1 MKRLLLFFFFLVN
14 TICLAQVDKYEELIA
29 QAGLFHLQ
37 KEHSKAIEKF
47 EEALSVKSLDALN
60 SYKLAGA
67 YSLAGNSDQAFYYL
81 NQAIE
86 IGSTEADLLA
96 IDSYFDT
103 LRNNFPEKWKQLEL
117 KANEKEKQYEKKLKL
132 PELRRQINSMT
143 YEDQKLRMKR
153 IQTADSE
160 EIQLLNQ
167 QINTSDLRNLN
178 EARKI
183 IKQNG
188 WPKISDIGKDAQNN
202 FWLIVQHADQDVRFQ
217 KWALSEM
224 EKYLRTN
231 EIDLE
236 NYAFLHDR
244 VQCNLNYKQLY
255 GTQVIW
261 TQNGMANGFRPILKE
276 NLVDKRRK
284 SLKLLPLRIYA
295 LTYGFDYQQISSRQA
310 KVNENRD
317 LKLTKQLVDS
327 AKTSYKEKEF
337 QKTYDYY
344 NTASAIMGGMNEE
357 QNYEAAVL
365 FAKIYNSTNEEQYRS
380 IALDFLTL
388 QYYRGKLKHKK
399 LMSQKEFK
407 SFYDQERWIEIVKN
421 LN

>member
-1 MKRLLLFFFFLVN
+1 MKRHLLFLFFLVN
-14 TICLAQVDKYEELIA
+14 NICFAQVDKYEELIA

-37 KEHSKAIEKF
+37 KEHRKAIEKF
-47 EEALSVKSLDALN
+47 EEALSIKRLDALN

-67 YSLAGNSDQAFYYL
+67 YSLARNSDKAFYYL

-86 IGSTEADLLA
+86 IGFTEADLLA

-103 LRNNFPEKWKQLEL
+103 LKDNFSEKWKQLEL
-117 KANEKEKQYEKKLKL
+117 KAREKEKQYEKTLKL
-132 PELRRQINSMT
+132 PELRRKINSMT
-143 YEDQKLRMKR
+143 FEDQKLRLKR
-153 IQTADSE
+153 IQTTNSE

-167 QINTSDLRNLN
+167 QINISDLRNLN

-188 WPKISDIGKDAQNN
+188 WPKISDVGRDGQNN
-202 FWLIVQHADQDVRFQ
+202 FWLVVQHADQDVRFQ

-224 EKYLRTN
+224 EKHLKTN

-261 TQNGMANGFRPILKE
+261 TQNGMASNFRPILKE

-284 SLKLLPLRIYA
+284 SLKLLPLKIYA
-295 LTYGFDYQQISSRQA
+295 LTYGFNYKEISSKQA
-310 KVNENRD
+310 KVNDDRD
-317 LKLTKQLVDS
+317 LELTKQLIDS
-327 AKTSYKEKEF
+327 AKTSYKAKEF

-344 NTASAIMGGMNEE
+344 NTASAIMGGMNEQ
-357 QNYEAAVL
+357 QNYEAAIL

-380 IALDFLTL
+380 ISLDFLTL
-388 QYYRGKLKHKK
+388 QYYREKLKHKK

-407 SFYDQERWIEIVKN
+407 SFYNQERWIEIVKN
-421 LN
+421 L

>member
-1 MKRLLLFFFFLVN
+1 MKRLLLFLFFLVN

-37 KEHSKAIEKF
+37 KEHQKAIEKF
-47 EEALSVKSLDALN
+47 QEALSIKTLDFLN

-67 YSLAGNSDQAFYYL
+67 YSLAGNSDKAFYYL
-81 NQAIE
+81 DQAIE
-86 IGSTEADLLA
+86 NGWTESDLLS
-96 IDSYFDT
+96 IDSYFDF
-103 LRNNFPEKWKQLEL
+103 LKNNFPEKGKFLES
-117 KANEKEKQYEKKLKL
+117 KAREKEEKYEKTLKF

-143 YEDQKLRMKR
+143 FEDQKLRMKR
-153 IQTADSE
+153 IQADNSE
-160 EIQLLNQ
+160 EIRLLNQ
-167 QINTSDLRNLN
+167 QINASDLKNLT

-183 IKQNG
+183 IEKNG
-188 WPKISDIGKDAQNN
+188 WPKISDIGKDGQNN

-224 EKYLRTN
+224 KKYLNTN
-231 EIDLE
+231 EIDSE
-236 NYAFLHDR
+236 NFAFLYDR

-261 TQNGMANGFRPILKE
+261 TQNGMASSFRPILKE
-276 NLVDKRRK
+276 NLVNKRRE
-284 SLKLLPLRIYA
+284 SLKLLPLKIYA
-295 LTYGFDYQQISSRQA
+295 LTYGFDYKEISSRQA
-310 KVNENRD
+310 EENDRKD
-317 LKLTKQLVDS
+317 LKQTENLIND
-327 AKTSYKEKEF
+327 AKTSYKAKDF

-344 NTASAIMGGMNEE
+344 NTASAIMGGMDEK

-365 FAKIYNSTNEEQYRS
+365 FAKIYNSIKEEQYRS

-388 QYYRGKLKHKK
+388 QYYRGKLKCKK
-399 LMSQKEFK
+399 LISEKEFNL
-407 SFYDQERWIEIVKN
+407 FYDQERWIEIVKN